1 MIDLIEYQRV
11 DRKIEK
17 LYLPTLTLSTEAD
30 FHRGR
35 VKENYKNSKSYIFSY
50 LQVMELS

>member
-1 MIDLIEYQRV
+1 MKYEDRIDI
-11 DRKIEK
+11 DRK

-35 VKENYKNSKSYIFSY
+35 VKWKYKYIVY
-50 LQVMELS
+50 LAIYMQYSIEVV

>member
-1 MIDLIEYQRV
+1 MVGRE
-11 DRKIEK
+11 

-35 VKENYKNSKSYIFSY
+35 VTRKLQIKVEKKLQNSMNKNR
-50 LQVMELS
+50 

>member
-1 MIDLIEYQRV
+1 MDGWV
-11 DRKIEK
+11 DGWVGGCVCAGGRTDGWTDGWMEK

-35 VKENYKNSKSYIFSY
+35 VKKITT
-50 LQVMELS
+50 VI